1 MLAREGAQELL
12 TGDQQQ
18 NDHGNE
24 EEVEEEGFAVE
35 SLIRLVDCD
44 GIVKDRVLPHVTLG
58 VLVVEIDDEAEWPSG
73 ESLVGGEGVVEG
85 GLAFG
90 LHDAIVH
97 SSREIL
103 DVEGKVLGITEGSVE
118 RLDQELFASFVGE
131 PDVESD

>member
-1 MLAREGAQELL
+1 MVF
-12 TGDQQQ
+12 
-18 NDHGNE
+18 HGYGPLNKHC
-24 EEVEEEGFAVE
+24 A
-35 SLIRLVDCD
+35 LV
-44 GIVKDRVLPHVTLG
+44 PTYG

-118 RLDQELFASFVGE
+118 RLDQELFASCGQKGE
-131 PDVESD
+131 R